1 MRAVLAATSKHTQAR
16 TSEYPTPSSNSL
28 GQRFATSTTALC
40 ARDVCETRKPGKRNK
55 VNTAYSSVKRVPEM
69 SNPRKFEMLGC
80 VVMSLYVPS
89 NVMLKH
95 PPMSTLCTRWVRQ
108 TMRHQHRQCHP
119 HLKRRPML
127 NHGINGLV
135 RDHTATT
142 QFDGAQT
149 GTRLEHRFDITIHD
163 EKAAGDVN
171 GL

>member
-1 MRAVLAATSKHTQAR
+1 MRTCRRRRHESHTSEKVSFESWQAAAHASTRAPTMRAVLAATSKHTQAR

-95 PPMSTLCTRWVRQ
+95 PPMSTLCARWVRQ
-108 TMRHQHRQCHP
+108 TMPHQHRQYHP
-119 HLKRRPML
+119 HL
-127 NHGINGLV
+127 
-135 RDHTATT
+135 
-142 QFDGAQT
+142 
-149 GTRLEHRFDITIHD
+149 
-163 EKAAGDVN
+163 
-171 GL
+171 